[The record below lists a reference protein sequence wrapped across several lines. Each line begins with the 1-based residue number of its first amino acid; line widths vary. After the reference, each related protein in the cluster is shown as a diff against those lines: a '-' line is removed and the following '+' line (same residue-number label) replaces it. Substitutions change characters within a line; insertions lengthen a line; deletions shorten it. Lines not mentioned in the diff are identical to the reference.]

1 MPIILP
7 TGPLLSQLW
16 NIQFDF
22 FSKVRKEKSSM
33 DDQEFA
39 RSLILH
45 LYHEVTELMDGIGGS
60 WKTHI
65 RDGQPLKKTQV
76 LGEVVD
82 ITKLAWEVAQVFG
95 VTEEEFYQAFI
106 DKSQVVEHRRKSME
120 FLTMKEQPKTII
132 FDIDGV
138 LSMYPEAFI
147 DFVNDVTGSHHHI
160 SALKS
165 PDDLWMA
172 LGMSM
177 EDYQKLKREFW
188 EHDGGETM
196 EPVPCAIETVKRIKS
211 MGFAV
216 VAVTSR
222 NKKDLEKTELA
233 TYRWLRQYHLDFDG
247 VYFEQDKARFIKHH
261 IQRPVLVIEDNQV
274 EVSRLHEAGI
284 PSIIVYR
291 PYTDG
296 GVLVDNIPGIIGQ
309 MENGNGNS

>member
-1 MPIILP
+1 
-7 TGPLLSQLW
+7 
-16 NIQFDF
+16 
-22 FSKVRKEKSSM
+22 
-33 DDQEFA
+33 
-39 RSLILH
+39 
-45 LYHEVTELMDGIGGS
+45 
-60 WKTHI
+60 
-65 RDGQPLKKTQV
+65 
-76 LGEVVD
+76 
-82 ITKLAWEVAQVFG
+82 
-95 VTEEEFYQAFI
+95 
-106 DKSQVVEHRRKSME
+106 ME
-120 FLTMKEQPKTII
+120 FLNMKEQPKTVI

-172 LGMSM
+172 MGMSM
-177 EDYQKLKREFW
+177 EDYQRLKREFW
-188 EHDGGETM
+188 EQNGGETM

-233 TYRWLRQYHLDFDG
+233 TYRWLRQYQLDFDG